1 MEHTISGVGV
11 VDKSV
16 RVLDAVAA
24 AAGPCTLAEL
34 VESTGLPKATAH
46 RLASALEVHGL
57 LRRDA
62 EGRYLLGVRLIG
74 LGRAASEDWPL
85 AEAARPAL
93 ERLRTDTGESVQL
106 YRRDG
111 QHRVCV
117 VSLESP
123 HELRTIVPQ
132 GARLPL
138 GRGSAGRI
146 LAGETP
152 VGTGWTESIG
162 ERAPGV
168 ASVSAPVVVDGRLV
182 AAVGISGP
190 VGRLG
195 ERPGERHGAAVV
207 AAAAEVA
214 IAARTVGA
222 CPTGTIAR
230 QG

>member
-1 MEHTISGVGV
+1 MEQTLSGVGV

-16 RVLDAVAA
+16 RVLDAVAESP
-24 AAGPCTLAEL
+24 GSCTLGEL
-34 VESTGLPKATAH
+34 VDATGIPKATAH
-46 RLASALEVHGL
+46 RLAAALEVHGL
-57 LRRDA
+57 LRRDRD
-62 EGRYLLGVRLIG
+62 GRYLLGVRLIG
-74 LGRAASEDWPL
+74 LGRAAAEDWPL

-93 ERLRTDTGESVQL
+93 EALRDTTGESVQL

-111 QHRVCV
+111 DHRVCV

-132 GARLPL
+132 GSRLPL
-138 GRGSAGRI
+138 GLGSAGRI
-146 LAGETP
+146 LSGEAAGEP
-152 VGTGWTESIG
+152 WASSVG

-195 ERPGERHGAAVV
+195 DHPGDRHGAAVTE
-207 AAAAEVA
+207 AAAA
-214 IAARTVGA
+214 IGAASARAGA
-222 CPTGTIAR
+222 
-230 QG
+230 